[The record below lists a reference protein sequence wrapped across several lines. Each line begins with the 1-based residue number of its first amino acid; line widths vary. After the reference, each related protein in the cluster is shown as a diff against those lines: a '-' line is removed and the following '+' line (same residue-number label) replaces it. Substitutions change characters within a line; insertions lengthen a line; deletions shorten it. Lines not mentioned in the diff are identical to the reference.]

1 METFLTLVI
10 AIGGIATG
18 IGAIWT
24 AMLAR
29 RQLGEQRRFLTEQN
43 EIGRRQAQV
52 TEQSLA
58 EQNERA
64 RLSLA
69 FDLII
74 RLRDRFDSPSFL
86 RSRRK
91 AARFLLNNAFAED
104 GAAGEVPSLSTNSAA
119 MTVCNF
125 FDELGGLHRLGV
137 LSDET
142 VWNNASDWSQAYW
155 LLCEPA
161 IEKMRQEWANP
172 ALYAGFERL
181 SGLMADMDRERG
193 LAPPTRER
201 LRQIMVMEAEAATA
215 GGPPT
220 TTQE

>member
-1 METFLTLVI
+1 MDTFLTLVI
-10 AIGGIATG
+10 AVGGIATG

-24 AMLAR
+24 AMLAG

-86 RSRRK
+86 RSRRE
-91 AARFLLNNAFAED
+91 AARFLLNNAFAE
-104 GAAGEVPSLSTNSAA
+104 GEVPSLSTNSAA
-119 MTVCNF
+119 MTVCNL
-125 FDELGGLHRLGV
+125 FDEVGQLHKVGV
-137 LSDET
+137 LSDES
-142 VWNNASDWSQAYW
+142 VWNSASDWSQANW

-161 IEKMRQEWANP
+161 IEKMRQEWENP

-215 GGPPT
+215 GEPPT
-220 TTQE
+220 PTQE

>member
-1 METFLTLVI
+1 MDTFLTLVI
-10 AIGGIATG
+10 AVGGIATG
-18 IGAIWT
+18 IGAVWT

-69 FDLII
+69 FDPII

-86 RSRRK
+86 RSRRE
-91 AARFLLNNAFAED
+91 AARFLLNNAFAE
-104 GAAGEVPSLSTNSAA
+104 GEVPSLSTNSAA
-119 MTVCNF
+119 MTVCNL
-125 FDELGGLHRLGV
+125 FDEVGQLHKLGV

-142 VWNNASDWSQAYW
+142 VWNSASDWSQAYW

-161 IEKMRQEWANP
+161 IEKMRQEWENP

-215 GGPPT
+215 GEPPT
-220 TTQE
+220 PTQE